1 MLRLVGLM
9 AIALPLIEIAG
20 FIIVGKAIGLLATLG
35 LIVLAAL
42 VGMAV
47 LRGTTFSM
55 MGDMRARLDRGE
67 APGRPLADAVLIM
80 LAGILLIIPGFF
92 GDLVALLLLLPP
104 VRQLIYRLLTRNMQV
119 VTTSYTVHT
128 NSADSTPNL
137 IELDNQSWRNRDP

>member
-55 MGDMRARLDRGE
+55 MTDMRGRLDRGE

-119 VTTSYTVHT
+119 VTTSYTVHST
-128 NSADSTPNL
+128 SADGTPNL
-137 IELDNQSWRNRDP
+137 IELDDQSWRNRDP

>member
-55 MGDMRARLDRGE
+55 MGDMRARLDSGE

-119 VTTSYTVHT
+119 VTTSYTVHST
-128 NSADSTPNL
+128 SADSTPNL
-137 IELDNQSWRNRDP
+137 IELDDQSWRNRDP